1 MYLTDFKSPNYK
13 KHPLNFEL
21 ETSNS
26 FYVNAI
32 SVLCFFS
39 IDLCENCQAFF
50 VGMAIVLFIF
60 FSVVDGCGFFQSPQ
74 SLSLEPAC
82 G

>member
-1 MYLTDFKSPNYK
+1 MYLIDFKSPDYE

-21 ETSNS
+21 ETGNS

-39 IDLCENCQAFF
+39 IDLCENFQAFF
-50 VGMAIVLFIF
+50 VGWPLFYL
-60 FSVVDGCGFFQSPQ
+60 FSFS
-74 SLSLEPAC
+74 
-82 G
+82 